1 MAYSAAA
8 AQLGWLVYC
17 TFSCGWAVTCGTAVK
32 GVLCIAVAAQ
42 VELAGVL
49 GNAVG
54 QQKAYQTLRVH
65 YVRLLAG
72 LQCSNT
78 EMHVVRWHHAHG
90 LRVVAGMLMLHQELQ
105 MGNSRYG
112 CILVCQQL
120 VAHSVSMGV
129 WHEDGGL

>member
-1 MAYSAAA
+1 MACSAAA

-17 TFSCGWAVTCGTAVK
+17 AVLCGWAVICGAAVT

-54 QQKAYQTLRVH
+54 QQKAYKTLRVH
-65 YVRLLAG
+65 HLRFLAG

-90 LRVVAGMLMLHQELQ
+90 LRVVAGMFMLHQKLQ
-105 MGNSRYG
+105 IGEFLVWMHSGVPTVG
-112 CILVCQQL
+112 CSFC
-120 VAHSVSMGV
+120 
-129 WHEDGGL
+129 